1 MSRQEEVL
9 ITQSEKRFSNCDV
22 FESLSLKHSFEGNPF
37 SKCYT
42 LSTAAVLSYKVSFYG
57 H

>member
-9 ITQSEKRFSNCDV
+9 ITQSEKRFSNCNV

-42 LSTAAVLSYKVSFYG
+42 LSTAAVLSYKVSFYD